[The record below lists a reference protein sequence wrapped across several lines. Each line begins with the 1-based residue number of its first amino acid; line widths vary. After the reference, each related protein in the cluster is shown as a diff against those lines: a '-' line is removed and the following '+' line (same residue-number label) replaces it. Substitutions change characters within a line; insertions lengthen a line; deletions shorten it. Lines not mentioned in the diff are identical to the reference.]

1 MGSQASSAGLTKMP
15 DNPEIWKAA
24 AMADQFDKMQKLPDP
39 LPGAPNFHRIP
50 GYKVYTTGQ
59 PTLEGIKNV
68 LEKVTGTI
76 YPKDGPIIWLNL
88 RQEPD
93 VYVNGQPICARP
105 PNKIG
110 EYAELGAVTRDIIK
124 ADEAEFFKVVEGR
137 VKENGGKLK
146 YVTITKEEKEVEVK
160 ELKTLSEAMEAAK
173 ADFPGLVHWRVPVCN
188 SASPLE
194 TDFDII
200 CNTLVGTSINTP
212 VIVTDQV
219 GLSRATTGS
228 VIACLF
234 KEFQIN
240 ASFEGLVETVP
251 GVNLDLLRMDKYT
264 MDPAKDPLFR
274 GEFPVVL
281 ALLEKLKG
289 GKEAKNECD
298 KVIDKNGT
306 PKTGGN
312 GIKQLRENIAE
323 SKLSYEIMDDSA
335 QAFLKVKIMDNIQK
349 YFYLITFTSYMREA
363 SQVCRDLVEEEKKK
377 DVVLTGGKCSIPAN
391 KLKLHKTFVQWMDD
405 HAELRPMIETG
416 KGDLQWE
423 RDIPPEALK
432 NLENLAKEDFKKN
445 MGKIIHDI
453 YQTAHV
459 MFSDMPQGDHKKRA
473 KYRFASKTL
482 MRILPSPQKELI
494 HDLIEKKEISM
505 DLYDILGKCTWREG
519 GEPEPEEKK
528 EGEGEEK
535 KEGEE
540 GEKKEGEVEEEKE

>member
-1 MGSQASSAGLTKMP
+1 MGSQALSAGLTKMP

-88 RQEPD
+88 KLEPD

-146 YVTITKEEKEVEVK
+146 YVTISKEVK
-160 ELKTLSEAMEAAK
+160 ELTTLSEAMLKAK
-173 ADFPGLVHWRVPVCN
+173 EDFPGLVHWRVPVCN

-323 SKLSYEIMDDSA
+323 SKLSYEIMDDAA
-335 QAFLKVKIMDNIQK
+335 QAFLKVKIMDNIHK
-349 YFYLITFTSYMREA
+349 YYYLIAFTAYMREA
-363 SQVCRDLVEEEKKK
+363 ADLARNSVSDEEKAS
-377 DVVLTGGKCSIPAN
+377 LTLTSGKCAIPAN
-391 KLKLHKTFVQWMDD
+391 LLKLPKTFVAFMEEHSD
-405 HAELRPMIETG
+405 LRGLIDSG

-423 RDIPPEALK
+423 RDIPAAALA
-432 NLENLAKEDFKKN
+432 NLEKLASGDFKAN
-445 MGKIIHDI
+445 LGKIIHDI

-482 MRILPSPQKELI
+482 MRILPAPVKAEVES
-494 HDLIEKKEISM
+494 LIEKKAITL
-505 DLYDILGKCTWREG
+505 DLYEILGKCTWK
-519 GEPEPEEKK
+519 P
-528 EGEGEEK
+528 
-535 KEGEE
+535 
-540 GEKKEGEVEEEKE
+540 V

>member
-1 MGSQASSAGLTKMP
+1 MGSQALSAGLTKMP

-93 VYVNGQPICARP
+93 VYVNGQPMCARP

-124 ADEAEFFKVVEGR
+124 ADEAEFFKVCEGR

-146 YVTITKEEKEVEVK
+146 YVDINKAEKEVEVK
-160 ELKTLSEAMEAAK
+160 EMKPLSEAIEGAK
-173 ADFPGLVHWRVPVCN
+173 EKFPGLVHMRVPVCN
-188 SASPLE
+188 SGSPLAG
-194 TDFDII
+194 DFDVIAQ
-200 CNTLVGTSINTP
+200 TLVGTSINTP
-212 VIVTDQV
+212 VIVNDQV
-219 GLSRATTGS
+219 GLSRATTGC

-251 GVNLDLLRMDKYT
+251 GVNLDLLKMDKYT
-264 MDPAKDPLFR
+264 MDPAKDALFR
-274 GEFPVVL
+274 GEFEVV
-281 ALLEKLKG
+281 
-289 GKEAKNECD
+289 KELIKILPGAEAAKNEAD

-306 PKTGGN
+306 PKTGGT

-323 SKLSYEIMDDSA
+323 SKLSYEIMDDAA
-335 QAFLKVKIMDNIQK
+335 QAFLKVKIMDNIHK
-349 YFYLITFTSYMREA
+349 YFYMIVFSAYMREA
-363 SQVCRDLVEEEKKK
+363 AELARENCPEEVKAANILAE
-377 DVVLTGGKCSIPAN
+377 GRFAIPLDQ
-391 KLKLHKTFVQWMDD
+391 LKLTKTFVEFM
-405 HAELRPMIETG
+405 EENKGLRDTVEEG
-416 KGDLQWE
+416 KGNLQWE
-423 RDIPPEALK
+423 RELPAAALS
-432 NLENLAKEDFKKN
+432 NLETLAKGDFKAN
-445 MGKIIHDI
+445 LGKIIHDI
-453 YQTAHV
+453 YQTAHT

-482 MRILPSPQKELI
+482 MRILPAAVKTDVEALI
-494 HDLIEKKEISM
+494 ANKTISL
-505 DLYDILGKCTWREG
+505 DLYEILGKCTWK
-519 GEPEPEEKK
+519 P
-528 EGEGEEK
+528 
-535 KEGEE
+535 
-540 GEKKEGEVEEEKE
+540 V